1 MNEERQVCEV
11 WSRVNG
17 YLRPTS
23 NYNDAKKAE
32 FADRK
37 TFKLYYET
45 EESHI

>member
-1 MNEERQVCEV
+1 MVINIKDKSQF
-11 WSRVNG
+11 VNG